1 MHLRVHQGSM
11 THLFDNEALTVF
23 RVDVESLVS
32 SHIKSGAIFA
42 PLDLFDLWI
51 CVKMTMNF
59 RLVTH
64 GQINLDFDCH

>member
-1 MHLRVHQGSM
+1 MHLRMHQGPM
-11 THLFDNEALTVF
+11 TDLFDNEALTVF

-32 SHIKSGAIFA
+32 SHIESGAIFA
-42 PLDLFDLWI
+42 PLDLFDFWI
-51 CVKMTMNF
+51 RVKMTMNF